1 MSQRNGTPLPIQ
13 GLFETHLTVSDL
25 TRSVAFYR
33 DVVGLPLALEL
44 PERGAAFFWI
54 PRPGDGLLGLWSLGS
69 APIGLSLHVA
79 FAASAADVMA
89 ACGRLRSLGV
99 IPLSF
104 FGTETDEP
112 SVIAWMPA
120 AAVYFRDPDGHL
132 LEYLAMLDSEP
143 DADGG
148 IVRWSEWAAG
158 TESVERRRIE
168 LHTGS
173 RQDLRPLFALAEDSP
188 AALDSYLCDGE
199 VLVAIEDESVVGHLQ
214 LVDGREPARAEIKNM
229 AVAATHRRR
238 GIGRRLVEAAV
249 SRARARN
256 CTLLEVATAAADV
269 GNSRFYQRC
278 GFRLRSVERNV
289 FTTDAGY
296 PADIRIDGI
305 ELRDR
310 VWLDLEVTGPGDA
323 PS

>member
-1 MSQRNGTPLPIQ
+1 MP
-13 GLFETHLTVSDL
+13 TVGSSHG
-25 TRSVAFYR
+25 RS
-33 DVVGLPLALEL
+33 GP
-44 PERGAAFFWI
+44 
-54 PRPGDGLLGLWSLGS
+54 PGRSS
-69 APIGLSLHVA
+69 A
-79 FAASAADVMA
+79 
-89 ACGRLRSLGV
+89 
-99 IPLSF
+99 
-104 FGTETDEP
+104 
-112 SVIAWMPA
+112 
-120 AAVYFRDPDGHL
+120 
-132 LEYLAMLDSEP
+132 
-143 DADGG
+143 
-148 IVRWSEWAAG
+148 
-158 TESVERRRIE
+158 ERRIRIE
-168 LHTGS
+168 LHTGP
-173 RQDLRPLFALAEDSP
+173 REDLRPLFALAEDSP

-238 GIGRRLVEAAV
+238 GIGRRLVETAV

-278 GFRLRSVERNV
+278 GFRLRSVERNA

-310 VWLDLEVTGPGDA
+310 LWLDLEVAGAGET